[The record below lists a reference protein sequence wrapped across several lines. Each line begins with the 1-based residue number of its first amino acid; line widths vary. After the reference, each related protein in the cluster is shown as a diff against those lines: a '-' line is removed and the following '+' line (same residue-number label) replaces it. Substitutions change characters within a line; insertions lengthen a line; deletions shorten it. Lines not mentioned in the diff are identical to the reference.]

1 MFNLDF
7 EIPPKTPEDISD
19 YNNFILLMCLVM
31 LGADERHSNGEI
43 SDEEYNDF
51 IKKCQNVMDDIIDT
65 LPKNNIQHP
74 PILPPS
80 LCPGCCG
87 G

>member
-1 MFNLDF
+1 MLDLDF
-7 EIPPKTPEDISD
+7 KNPPKTPEDISKLND
-19 YNNFILLMCLVM
+19 CILLIALAMW
-31 LGADERHSNGEI
+31 GADERHSKGEM
-43 SDEEYNDF
+43 SDEEYEHL
-51 IKKCQNVMDDIIDT
+51 IKTCREFLDS
-65 LPKNNIQHP
+65 LPKNHIVHP